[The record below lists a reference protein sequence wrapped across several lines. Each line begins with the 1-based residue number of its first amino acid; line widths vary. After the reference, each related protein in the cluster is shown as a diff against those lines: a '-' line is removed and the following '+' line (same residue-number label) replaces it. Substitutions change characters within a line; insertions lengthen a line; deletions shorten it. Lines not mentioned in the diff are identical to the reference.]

1 MSNYTPYYEGGW
13 KNEEEM
19 TTTPIC
25 ADALNHMEEGIQDA
39 HELADGLNAVPTSI
53 RQALYALL
61 SSAAYSTTG
70 LTDEIAV
77 IQSWAQQITA
87 VSVSPTTASISGTGT
102 SQLSAT
108 TTPAGGTVTW
118 SSSDTSVATV
128 SSTGLVT
135 GVGNG
140 TAVIT
145 ARSGDVS
152 ATCTATVTGF
162 ATLTG
167 IDAVYTQSG
176 TVYDTASLDDLK
188 ADLVVTASYDNST
201 TAVITDYVLSGT
213 LAEGTSTITVSY
225 GGFTDTFNVTVTH
238 YDTSIYSWDFT
249 QSLTDS
255 KQGLEAVVNGATRDS
270 NGITFGAA
278 TDYISLTDVSTYG
291 TSQFTVE
298 VEFGAFT
305 GVNGTVSWPI
315 ALGTGTTFGT
325 VCGVRTYS
333 SSWAFTT
340 PANTKKYFS
349 TVSLDAFNNKTLKFV
364 YDLLEDNVWRV
375 YADDVLLMEDTSP
388 YTGLNSRKYLGIA
401 FLPANSVVKKV
412 RVYAGV
418 A

>member
-25 ADALNHMEEGIQDA
+25 AEALNHMEEGISAAYDI
-39 HELADGLNAVPTSI
+39 EPGEIVPTSVRI
-53 RQALYALL
+53 AIYTLL
-61 SSAAYSTTG
+61 SKAAYIETG
-70 LTDEIAV
+70 LADEVAV
-77 IQSWAQQITA
+77 IQSWAQQITSI
-87 VSVSPTTASISGTGT
+87 SVSPATASITGTGT

-108 TTPAGGTVTW
+108 TTPAGGTVAW

-128 SSTGLVT
+128 SSAGLVT

-140 TAVIT
+140 TCTIT
-145 ARSGDVS
+145 ASAGGKS
-152 ATCTATVTGF
+152 ATCAVTVTGF

-167 IDAVYTQSG
+167 ITATYTQSG

-188 ADLVVTASYDNST
+188 ADLVVTGTYDDST
-201 TAVITDYVLSGT
+201 TATITDYTLSGT
-213 LAEGTSTITVSY
+213 LATGTSTVTVGY
-225 GGFTDTFNVTVTH
+225 GGFTDTFSVTVTH

-255 KQGLEAVVNGATRDS
+255 KQGLAAVVNGATRDS

-278 TDYISLTDVSTYG
+278 TDYISLTDVSAYG

-340 PANTKKYFS
+340 PANAKKYFS

-364 YDLLEDNVWRV
+364 YDLLGDNVWRV
-375 YADDVLLMEDTSP
+375 YADGVLLMEDTSP
-388 YTGLNSRKYLGIA
+388 YAGLNNRKYLGIA